1 MTPWADPPEARS
13 AANSTVGRQLNRRAL
28 PEVDDDHAAIG
39 FLVRMFGASAPFER
53 KLQPGLLG
61 LVLALFFLSL
71 PDLLDDER
79 R

>member
-1 MTPWADPPEARS
+1 MPGA
-13 AANSTVGRQLNRRAL
+13 STEEL
-28 PEVDDDHAAIG
+28 PEVDDDHAPIG
-39 FLVRMFGASAPFER
+39 FLVRVFGAPRATFER